1 MALAPRALDLL
12 ARLDAEAS
20 GGSTPASPEARV
32 GELREVV
39 RGLARAYYT
48 EGESPVGD
56 TQYDR
61 LFRALQDL
69 EAAHPELASGDSP
82 THRVGGDPLEAFEKV
97 QHPVAL
103 LSLGNAFDGD
113 ELREWY
119 DRILKSLDDV
129 TEPDERPALIA
140 ELKIDGL
147 ALALTYENGR
157 LVRAATRG
165 DGRVGEDVTRNV
177 KTIRQV
183 PLALTAPQNASPE
196 AVPESVEI
204 RGEAYMGRSTFEALN
219 SDLVAR
225 GEKPIANPR
234 NGAAGSLRQLDS
246 AITAQR
252 RLSFWAYGVG
262 PTSAPLAPTHSGVL
276 EWVGALGLPVPGTRQ
291 LFDGDDPI
299 GAVAD
304 FCAMW
309 AEQRDTLDYEI
320 DGVVVKV
327 DRLDYQAALGFVS
340 NAPRWATA
348 YKFPAREA
356 TTRLL
361 DIEHNVGRTGA
372 IKPLAVLQPVG
383 VGGVTVGRATLH
395 NEDYIAERDIRIGD
409 MVVVKRAGDVIP
421 QVVKPLAEA
430 RTGEETPHVMPSH
443 CPSCGSKLERLEDD
457 AEWRCVSAT
466 CPAQLQRLVEH
477 FVARGAM
484 DIDGMGKKSAHF
496 LVETGLVQS
505 IPDLYRLRDRRD
517 DLIALEGFQEKKA
530 DRLLAGLEASK
541 TRPLARLL
549 FGLGIRFVGQ
559 TVAETLVG
567 AVEDIDALAAATP
580 EALEAVFGIGPET
593 AQSVVEWFT
602 HDDNRQTVADL
613 AALGVNVT
621 RLPEEAP
628 AEGSA
633 LLDGKTFVITGTLP
647 SMSRAEAKAQIVAAG
662 GKVTGSV
669 SKKTHF
675 LLAGEAAGS
684 KLDKAVELGV
694 RVLDEAD
701 LGALLAGDLPLE
713 LPGAPASGDE
723 NGTPE
728 ATADAPEATADAP
741 EAETAGGDTS
751 TPAASGDEQA
761 SLF

>member
-1 MALAPRALDLL
+1 MALASRALDLL
-12 ARLDAEAS
+12 ARIDAGASSEAS
-20 GGSTPASPEARV
+20 GDAAPAPEALV
-32 GELREVV
+32 DELREVI
-39 RGLARAYYT
+39 RGLGRAYYT

-61 LFRALQDL
+61 LFRALQEL

-82 THRVGGDPLEAFEKV
+82 THRVGGTPLEAFEKV
-97 QHPVAL
+97 RHPVAL
-103 LSLGNAFDGD
+103 LSLGNAFNAD

-119 DRILKSLDDV
+119 ERILKSLADV
-129 TEPDERPALIA
+129 TDEGVRPALVA

-165 DGRVGEDVTRNV
+165 DGTVGEDVTRNV
-177 KTIRQV
+177 RTIRQV
-183 PLALTAPQNASPE
+183 PLALAGEPPE
-196 AVPESVEI
+196 AVEI
-204 RGEAYMGRSTFEALN
+204 RGEAYMKRSTFEELN
-219 SDLVAR
+219 ADLVAR

-262 PTSAPLAPTHSGVL
+262 PTSAPLAPTQTATM
-276 EWVGALGLPVPGTRQ
+276 EWVQGLGLPVPDTRAT
-291 LFDGDDPI
+291 FAGDDPI
-299 GAVAD
+299 AEVAA
-304 FCAMW
+304 FCEAW
-309 AEQRDTLDYEI
+309 ADQRDSLDYEI

-327 DRLDYQAALGFVS
+327 DRLDLQAALGFVS
-340 NAPRWATA
+340 NAPRWAIA

-372 IKPLAVLQPVG
+372 IKPLAILEPVG

-409 MVVVKRAGDVIP
+409 LVVVKRAGDVIP

-430 RTGEETPHVMPSH
+430 RTGEEKPHVMPTV
-443 CPSCGSKLERLEDD
+443 CPSCGSELERLEDD

-505 IPDLYRLRDRRD
+505 LPDLYRLDQRRD
-517 DLIALEGFQEKKA
+517 ELIALEGFQEKKA

-541 TRPLARLL
+541 SRPLARLL

-567 AVEDIDALAAATP
+567 AVEDMDALAAATP

-593 AQSVVEWFT
+593 AQSVVEWFA
-602 HDDNRQTVADL
+602 HEDNRQTVADL
-613 AALGVNVT
+613 AALGVNTT

-633 LLDGKTFVITGTLP
+633 LLDGRTFVITGTLP
-647 SMSRAEAKAQIVAAG
+647 SMSRADAKARIVAAG

-669 SKKTHF
+669 SKKTDF

-684 KLDKAVELGV
+684 KLDKAQELGV
-694 RVLDEAD
+694 RVLDEPS
-701 LGALLAGDLPLE
+701 LLALLAGDLPLD
-713 LPGAPASGDE
+713 LPEESEPEGAAT
-723 NGTPE
+723 TPE
-728 ATADAPEATADAP
+728 ATADA
-741 EAETAGGDTS
+741 EAEPLANAE
-751 TPAASGDEQA
+751 TPAPPSSGEGQG